1 MRDEHLNT
9 YLNDHLAGSVLA
21 LELLGKAQEQNA
33 GTPLEGVLARL
44 HDEIEADQAVLKDV
58 IARLGGGENPVKKAV
73 AWMGEKLARLK
84 TDNAPFQY
92 TDLTRLEEL
101 ELLLLGVRGKLALWE
116 VLEELAATDERL
128 TGFDFGQLSARAREQ
143 LGEIERQRR
152 NAARLAFLVREAE
165 A

>member
-21 LELLGKAQEQNA
+21 LELLGKSGEQNA
-33 GTPLEGVLARL
+33 GTPLEGVLTRL
-44 HDEIEADQAVLKDV
+44 AAEIEADQAVLKDV

-92 TDLTRLEEL
+92 SDLTRLEEL

-116 VLEELAATDERL
+116 VLEELSASDARL
-128 TGFDFGQLSARAREQ
+128 AGLDFAGLAARARAQ
-143 LGEIERQRR
+143 LEEIEKQRR
-152 NAARLAFLVREAE
+152 NAARLAFLVREE
-165 A
+165 G